1 MDREQLNSVWFDD
14 FSYYLVLYLSPMFF
28 KSYTT
33 HYTLR
38 ITIYT
43 DINFSSL

>member
-14 FSYYLVLYLSPMFF
+14 FSYYLVLYLSPIFF
-28 KSYTT
+28 KLSNT
-33 HYTLR
+33 HFTLK